1 MSLITQYLKCL
12 IFKKYFADREQGK
25 YQQAYDTTTNVC
37 QWHDTIVGTD
47 KDFKA
52 AIKKNVPTS
61 KSDHCSNEWKAR
73 KAQKIRGINEKQSN
87 GNFIT

>member
-1 MSLITQYLKCL
+1 MRGFVRYNSLITQYLKCL

-25 YQQAYDTTTNVC
+25 CQQAYDTTINVC

-52 AIKKNVPTS
+52 AIKKMFQQVKVITVKMNG
-61 KSDHCSNEWKAR
+61 KLEKLR
-73 KAQKIRGINEKQSN
+73 K
-87 GNFIT
+87 